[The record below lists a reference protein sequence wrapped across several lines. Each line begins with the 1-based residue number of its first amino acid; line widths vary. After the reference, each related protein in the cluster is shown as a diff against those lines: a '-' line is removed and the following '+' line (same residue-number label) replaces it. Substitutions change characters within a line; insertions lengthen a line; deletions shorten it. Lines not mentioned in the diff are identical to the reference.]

1 MLVWLLV
8 LAACGP
14 VPRPFQSEPG
24 GRNDLLVLPD
34 RAGITVAAP
43 SGKLPADPDRLAQVL
58 AAHLR
63 DLNVPA
69 TTQAVNGESRYLHG
83 RAARRPMA
91 GAAEELRLEWEL
103 WDLDGRLV
111 GSYAQ
116 HQRIAPDLAPSDQVA
131 LIETLAAEA
140 APKIA
145 ALVQAPPVIEAKVP
159 GYPGARL
166 VVPPLSA
173 GPGDSTRSLAPALRV
188 ELTAAGLPVSDREG
202 PADILVLGNID
213 LDPGPAG
220 LQQVAITWSVV
231 TARDRE
237 ELGQVTQRNRVP
249 AGSLDGAWGPVA
261 REIARD
267 AAHGVI
273 DLLARRA
280 VP

>member
-1 MLVWLLV
+1 MVLV
-8 LAACGP
+8 ACGP

-24 GRNDLLVLPD
+24 SRNDLLVLRD

-43 SGKLPADPDRLAQVL
+43 SGKLPADPNRLAQVL

-83 RAARRPMA
+83 RAARHPIS
-91 GAAEELRLEWEL
+91 GAAEELQLDWEL

-116 HQRIAPDLAPSDQVA
+116 RQRIAPNLAPNDQAV
-131 LIETLAAEA
+131 LIEVLAAEA

-145 ALVQAPPVIEAKVP
+145 ALVQAPPVIEAQVP

-173 GPGDSTRSLAPALRV
+173 GPGDSTHSLAPALRA

-202 PADILVLGNID
+202 PADILILGDID
-213 LDPGPAG
+213 LDPALAG
-220 LQQVAITWSVV
+220 LQQVAISWSVV
-231 TARDRE
+231 SAQDHE
-237 ELGQVTQRNRVP
+237 ELGQVTQRNSVP

-267 AAHGVI
+267 AARGVI